1 MVQKFRSLIFTLLL
15 LLPFILYGEGSKQ
28 LTPNRST
35 AALTSTLNDK
45 AGYLAHDANLPSAT
59 GVAITS
65 LSFLKPAGFSRNG
78 ATYSKDHRLYIR
90 VKAGERLFY
99 GVHRAIHDQTNAN
112 QANLIITLRR
122 TNSVTGIDDAA
133 FSQANTLTANT
144 SSTRDMLLVANQ
156 NGVIDNATEAENG
169 PNRSIN
175 GKTVTNGYTP
185 LSIYNNTAVDYD
197 YYVEFTQV
205 GESSWTDDGRRFSVY
220 DLWDF
225 TVIDATGNEKPGRM
239 RSKLWSFSAG
249 GTNNVFSKD
258 FNMYPLIPS
267 EDQPDRYFVK
277 KVELAGLSPQ
287 NFFRFVTNQYGSIT
301 VAGTSI
307 TERRKSQT
315 SQTDYPE
322 LFNFVNNPDPTIWP
336 SATAPTFS
344 VNLSFGCNTTTN
356 GGKAI
361 FTLNTS
367 ESSTFLVLIN
377 LNGVEGYQPGTA
389 DVLVESTGPKGMR
402 TIEWNGL
409 NGLGQV
415 VAKNTSLNFFFRNN
429 SASLHFPVW
438 DAEANADGFRAQ
450 DIRPLVGSNYNSLL
464 FWDDSNLPTTAFPA
478 PQTELYGIVSTA
490 GVHRWGSAT
499 STAGDLKTVNTWT
512 YGYTESSTRT
522 AVFTYDCSAD
532 IAVTNTVE
540 PAPYIIGK
548 PVTYTLTVTNNG
560 PVAASNVQV
569 TDKLDLSKLEFVS
582 ASDAANYTANTG
594 VWNIGSLAIG
604 ASRTLTIT
612 AKPLV
617 LGTISTTATQTHT
630 EPDNVTANDKAV
642 ASITVQ
648 SAADIEVKN
657 TSDKTNYSNGDL
669 VTYTITA
676 KNLGPNTATGVIVTD
691 KLPTG
696 LTLEGTAPAGYNA
709 TTGAWAVGSL
719 ALNETK
725 TLTLKAKVSSLG
737 SITTTADLGSRTGY
751 ELDDNSNNNTSAT
764 TITIAPASDVA
775 VTNMVSNATPNQN
788 GSITYTIQAINN
800 GPNDATNVIVSG
812 ALPTGLSFTGYT
824 ASVGTVGLGSGTGTW
839 NIGTIPAGNTQTLTL
854 TAKTTITGTI
864 NLTLSQ
870 SHSEYDSNGLNN
882 AATSIITV
890 KPTAEVAVT
899 NVVTSPIK
907 TTYAN
912 GDQIT
917 YTVTVKNN
925 GPSPAT
931 NLVVTDKLP
940 TSLIFTNAVPTT
952 GTYTSGTGA
961 WNIGTLAS
969 GTSTTLT
976 LTATVNQSAVITTTA
991 TQTHTEFDDVT
1002 GNNSASNTIT
1012 SGNGVVTADIQVSVL
1027 KSAGP
1032 YYTGQDITLTAR
1044 VKNAG
1049 QDAATDLKVSVPIPA
1064 GFTLKQ
1070 ADPQIGSYDGST
1082 WTVGNLSASGVAELS
1097 LIVTPNVDNTT
1108 IGNKDYTFAAAKV
1121 SANESDTNPNNNS
1134 ASTSLTVQKLADVAV
1149 TVDVTGDVNGIFYKG
1164 LTEATFTMRLTNKGP
1179 DKATNLVGRD
1189 TRTGTIDFTYVEP
1202 GKGYNSQTGEWLVS
1216 ELAAGE
1222 TISLVVK
1229 GKPNTTGRLNLG
1241 GTKLSQ
1247 DQTDLVP
1254 ENDRAVALVNVVPV
1268 AELQVTNTAA
1278 RTTLPNGEITTL
1290 IVSVKNNGTDAATGV
1305 QILGKLPT
1313 GLSLVGSDPSVGT
1326 YDEGSG
1332 IWTLGTD
1339 LLPNTT
1345 QTLVLTVKPTSP
1357 ASYTTTA
1364 SIALVGQYDSNP
1376 NNNSQAA
1383 TIQSVATADIAVSSS
1398 IVDGPYAVG
1407 GQYLVTITAKNL
1419 GPNVATG
1426 VVIAAGVAPGL
1437 KLVPGSGTPDPGT
1450 TIDPAAGLWT
1460 IGNLGVNESRN
1471 LTLLAQPAAI
1481 GILNSLGYKYAANE
1495 FDPNGGNTKDGNNST
1510 VIHITVPDQE
1520 ATYQVLA
1527 VSKHLFAYQTGEHLA
1542 EVTDPDGPIENA
1554 RIINGSLPAGVRLDS
1569 DGELEIDNRFLL
1581 IPGTYN
1587 LTIET
1592 TDALG
1597 GISENTITYTILG
1610 DWDQDGI
1617 PDAVDVDDNN
1627 DGIPD
1632 LGSFGVDPRGD
1643 DDGDGIPNYID
1654 VDFVHPF
1661 YGGFRDRNY
1670 DGINDAFDMDEDGLI
1685 AGYDLDEDGDGIP
1698 NAIEANEG
1706 IVPPANIYDAAKAT
1720 FIGSVGVNGL
1730 PDAVED
1736 SPDSGVSTL
1745 VNPDTDNDGV
1755 SDYIDIDADN
1765 DGILD
1770 NFESQAT
1777 NAYVNGLGTD
1787 GDFDGLSDGYDG
1799 TTGGEIIIPI
1809 DIDGD
1814 GFPDYRDTDSDD
1826 DFSGDYV
1833 EAFDDDA
1840 EGESF
1845 DDLFERARVFEE
1857 EYNKGWYVNSDVDE
1871 SGFPNWLA
1879 WAPDYP
1885 AFLTPGSSYYHDT
1898 DRDGLV
1904 DLFDIDNGGH
1914 SVSLQTASNGEY
1926 AFRQDGL
1933 IILLPVAL
1941 TRFEGKMQTEGV
1953 LLTWSTASEK
1963 NNAHFLVERS
1973 TDGINFTAI
1982 SQVAGAGT
1990 TNLQSDYSL
1999 LDAKVS
2005 LATTYYY
2012 RLKQVDFN
2020 GKYEYSEI
2028 IAVQSKTVRIPVEV
2042 NIYPNPTSDVVKLDF
2057 SRIDNGKKI
2066 VEVFTIEGK
2075 LVAVH
2080 QNETDSTISIDLAK
2094 LPTGTYL
2101 LKISSPQFE
2110 TVKRVVKQ

>member
-1 MVQKFRSLIFTLLL
+1 MVQKFRFLIFTWL

-28 LTPNRST
+28 LTPNKSA

-65 LSFLKPAGFSRNG
+65 LSFLKPTGFSRNG

-112 QANLIITLRR
+112 QANLTITLRR
-122 TNSVTGIDDAA
+122 TNAATSVDDAT

-144 SSTRDMLLVANQ
+144 TSTRDMLLVANQ

-205 GESSWTDDGRRFSVY
+205 GESTWTDDARRFSVY

-225 TVIDATGNEKPGRM
+225 TVIDANGDEKPGRM

-249 GTNNVFSKD
+249 GAENVFSKD

-287 NFFRFVTNQYGSIT
+287 NFFRFVTNRFGST
-301 VAGTSI
+301 TAGGTAV

-322 LFNFVNNPDPTIWP
+322 LFNFVNNPDPTIWQ

-344 VNLSFGCNTTTN
+344 VILSFSCNTTTN
-356 GGKAI
+356 GGKSVFA
-361 FTLNTS
+361 LNTS
-367 ESSTFLVLIN
+367 ESGTFLVLIN
-377 LNGVEGYQPGTA
+377 LNGVEGYQAGTA
-389 DVLVESTGPKGMR
+389 DVLLESTGAKGTR
-402 TIEWNGL
+402 TLEWNGL

-429 SASLHFPVW
+429 SAPLHFPLW
-438 DAEANADGFRAQ
+438 DAEANADGFRVQ
-450 DIRPLVGSNYNSLL
+450 DVRPLVGSNYNGLL
-464 FWDDSNLPTTAFPA
+464 FWDDSNLPTVAFPT

-499 STAGDLKTVNTWT
+499 TTAGDLKTVNTWT
-512 YGYTESSTRT
+512 YGHTESSSRT

-532 IAVTNTVE
+532 IAVTNSVE

-569 TDKLDLSKLEFVS
+569 TDKLDLTKLAFISSSDVS
-582 ASDAANYTANTG
+582 YNSGTG
-594 VWNIGSLAIG
+594 VWNIGSLAMG

-617 LGTISTTATQTHT
+617 LGAISATATQTHT
-630 EPDNVTANDKAV
+630 EADNVATNDKAV
-642 ASITVQ
+642 ATINVQ

-657 TSDKTNYSNGDL
+657 TSDKTNYNNGDV
-669 VTYTITA
+669 VTYAITA
-676 KNLGPNTATGVIVTD
+676 KNLGPNAATGVIVTD

-709 TTGAWAVGSL
+709 TTGAWAVGTL

-737 SITTTADLGSRTGY
+737 AITTTAELGSRTGY

-764 TITIAPASDVA
+764 TITIAPAADVV
-775 VTNMVSNATPNQN
+775 VTNVVSNAIPNQN
-788 GSITYTIQAINN
+788 GSITYTIQATNN

-812 ALPTGLSFTGYT
+812 ALPSGLSFTGYT
-824 ASVGTVGLGSGTGTW
+824 ASVGTVGLGTGTGTW

-854 TAKTTITGTI
+854 TATPTTTGTI

-870 SHSEYDSNGLNN
+870 SHSEYDFNSLNN
-882 AATSIITV
+882 AATSTITV

-925 GPSPAT
+925 GPSPTT

-940 TSLIFTNAVPTT
+940 GSLSFNNAVPTT

-969 GTSTTLT
+969 GNSATLT

-991 TQTHTEFDDVT
+991 SQTHTEFDDVT

-1012 SGNGVVTADIQVSVL
+1012 SGTGVVTADIQVSVL

-1032 YYTGQDITLTAR
+1032 YYTGQEITLTVR

-1049 QDAATDLKVSVPIPA
+1049 QDAATDLKVNVPVPA

-1082 WTVGNLSASGVAELS
+1082 WTVGNLSASGEAELS

-1108 IGNKDYTFAAAKV
+1108 TGNKDYTFAAAKI
-1121 SANESDTNPNNNS
+1121 SANEADTNTTNNS

-1222 TISLVVK
+1222 TITLVVK

-1247 DQTDLVP
+1247 NQTDLVP

-1278 RTTLPNGEITTL
+1278 RTTLPNGETTIL
-1290 IVSVKNNGTDAATGV
+1290 TVTVKNNSTDAATGV
-1305 QILGKLPT
+1305 LILDKLPA
-1313 GLSLVGSDPSVGT
+1313 GLSLVGADPSVGT
-1326 YDEGSG
+1326 YDEASG
-1332 IWTLGTD
+1332 IWNLGTD
-1339 LLPNTT
+1339 LLPGTT

-1364 SIALVGQYDSNP
+1364 SIASVGQYDSNP

-1398 IVDGPYAVG
+1398 IVEGPYAVG
-1407 GQYLVTITAKNL
+1407 GQYLVTITATNL

-1437 KLVPGSGTPDPGT
+1437 KLVPGSGTPAPGT

-1460 IGNLGVNESRN
+1460 IGNLGVNESKN

-1481 GILNSLGYKYAANE
+1481 GVLNSLGYKYAANE

-1510 VIHITVPDQE
+1510 VIHITVPDRE
-1520 ATYQVLA
+1520 ATYQVLNTN
-1527 VSKHLFAYQTGEHLA
+1527 KHLFAYQTGEHLA
-1542 EVTDPDGPIENA
+1542 EVTDPDGPIQNA
-1554 RIINGSLPAGVRLDS
+1554 KIVSGSLPAGVRLDN
-1569 DGELEIDNRFLL
+1569 DGELEIDNRFSLV
-1581 IPGTYN
+1581 PGTYN

-1597 GISENTITYTILG
+1597 GISTSTVIYTILG

-1617 PDAVDVDDNN
+1617 ADEDDLDDNN
-1627 DGIPD
+1627 DGISD
-1632 LGSFGVDPRGD
+1632 LGNFDVDPRGD
-1643 DDGDGIPNYID
+1643 ADGDGKPNYVDID
-1654 VDFVHPF
+1654 FNHPM
-1661 YGGFRDRNY
+1661 YGGFRDRNF
-1670 DGINDAFDMDEDGLI
+1670 DGINDAFDLDEDGLI
-1685 AGYDLDEDGDGIP
+1685 TGYDLDEDGDGIP

-1706 IVPPANIYDAAKAT
+1706 IVPPDNIYDAAKAI
-1720 FIGSVGVNGL
+1720 FIGSVGANGM
-1730 PDAVED
+1730 PDAIETN
-1736 SPDSGVSTL
+1736 PDSDVSAL
-1745 VNPDTDNDGV
+1745 LNPDIDNDGV
-1755 SDYIDIDADN
+1755 SDFIDIDADN

-1777 NAYVNGLGTD
+1777 NAYVNGLGSD
-1787 GDFDGLSDGYDG
+1787 SDFDGLSDGYDG
-1799 TTGGEIIIPI
+1799 TTGGKIIIPI
-1809 DIDGD
+1809 DIESDGL
-1814 GFPDYRDTDSDD
+1814 PDYRDTDSDD

-1833 EAFDDDA
+1833 EAFDDNA

-1857 EYNKGWYVNSDVDE
+1857 EYNKGWYINSDVDE
-1871 SGFPNWLA
+1871 SGFPNWLQ

-1885 AFLTPGSSYYHDT
+1885 AFLTKGSNYYHDT
-1898 DRDGLV
+1898 DLDGLV
-1904 DLFDIDNGGH
+1904 DLFDVDNGGH

-1926 AFRQDGL
+1926 AFRQEGL

-1941 TRFEGKMQTEGV
+1941 IKFEGKMQEKGV
-1953 LLTWSTASEK
+1953 VLTWFTASEK
-1963 NNAHFLVERS
+1963 NNAYFLVERS
-1973 TDGINFTAI
+1973 TDAINFKSI
-1982 SQVAGAGT
+1982 GQVAGAGT
-1990 TNLQSDYSL
+1990 TNQQRDYNF
-1999 LDAKVS
+1999 LDAQS
-2005 LATTYYY
+2005 LSGTTYY
-2012 RLKQVDFN
+2012 RLKQIDFN

-2028 IAVQSKTVRIPVEV
+2028 IVVESNAVRIPVEV
-2042 NIYPNPTSDVVKLDF
+2042 KVYPNPTPDIVKLDF
-2057 SRIDNGKKI
+2057 IGVGNDKAIVQVYTINGR
-2066 VEVFTIEGK
+2066 
-2075 LVAVH
+2075 LVATH
-2080 QNETDSTISIDLAK
+2080 QLEIGTIPSIDLSGFR
-2094 LPTGTYL
+2094 TGIYL
-2101 LKISSPQFE
+2101 LKIKGSRFE
-2110 TVKRVVKQ
+2110 TIKRVVKQ